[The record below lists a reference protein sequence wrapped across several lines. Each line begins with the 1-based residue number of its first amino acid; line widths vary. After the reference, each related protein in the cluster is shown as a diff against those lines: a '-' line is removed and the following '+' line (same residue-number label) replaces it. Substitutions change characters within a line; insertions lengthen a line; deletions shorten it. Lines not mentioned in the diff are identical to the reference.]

1 MLLFAGKLC
10 RWASTFS
17 GVTSWSRPLVRPVSW
32 CLPASTAVVRW
43 SRGQQ
48 PFAAQVR
55 LLYNCGAATQSLLN
69 GQSRIKL
76 KVMRSTFAL
85 LPVNGERPRP
95 LALSGSNS
103 ISFDSAAA
111 TQRLFRPHRGV
122 LRRLMLNLGI
132 KLCAQQNHDHGNPHP
147 HHHADRRTQ

>member
-1 MLLFAGKLC
+1 M
-10 RWASTFS
+10 R
-17 GVTSWSRPLVRPVSW
+17 RVSS
-32 CLPASTAVVRW
+32 CLPTSTALVRW

-48 PFAAQVR
+48 SFAAQVR

-69 GQSRIKL
+69 GQSRIKV

-111 TQRLFRPHRGV
+111 TQRLCRPHRGV
-122 LRRLMLNLGI
+122 LRRLMLNLRI
-132 KLCAQQNHDHGNPHP
+132 KLCA
-147 HHHADRRTQ
+147 